1 MRKQTVCGC
10 RSWRWESSFFFFFF
24 FFLPNYLVGNP
35 TRFLGSPTRLW
46 RLAIIYDW
54 QLFQFH
60 PVFKLCNDSVD
71 FSTSPFFWHCYYYH
85 FSFSFIWSFSTNR
98 SVNNSIVAIH
108 FPPKENVGLV
118 CLPFFYFISQF
129 KISLSLPIW
138 LPSMSTTSV
147 GGVLSCYLSCQ
158 ATPTVLI
165 GTCRG
170 WFSPACKSLRPP
182 GPRKVSGDPLLFK
195 WHWGD
200 VTKVVTKQQCNNEK
214 EISHWMATRR
224 LLYSGYQNNNT
235 PRYTR
240 NKIGQCHCKVRLV
253 QTLCI

>member
-1 MRKQTVCGC
+1 MKSTLAVASSITNIFDFLIMALAKQISCF
-10 RSWRWESSFFFFFF
+10 W
-24 FFLPNYLVGNP
+24 P
-35 TRFLGSPTRLW
+35 TLRFDP
-46 RLAIIYDW
+46 
-54 QLFQFH
+54 
-60 PVFKLCNDSVD
+60 P
-71 FSTSPFFWHCYYYH
+71 FSTFDSRPFFI
-85 FSFSFIWSFSTNR
+85 SFIWSFSTNR

>member
-10 RSWRWESSFFFFFF
+10 RSWRWESSFFFF

-147 GGVLSCYLSCQ
+147 GGAQQL
-158 ATPTVLI
+158 A
-165 GTCRG
+165 RG
-170 WFSPACKSLRPP
+170 AVMLLV
-182 GPRKVSGDPLLFK
+182 VSGHAHRLNRHMSKMILSRVQVPSTSRP
-195 WHWGD
+195 
-200 VTKVVTKQQCNNEK
+200 TKSQRGPVIIQMTLG
-214 EISHWMATRR
+214 RR
-224 LLYSGYQNNNT
+224 DKGSN
-235 PRYTR
+235 
-240 NKIGQCHCKVRLV
+240 
-253 QTLCI
+253 